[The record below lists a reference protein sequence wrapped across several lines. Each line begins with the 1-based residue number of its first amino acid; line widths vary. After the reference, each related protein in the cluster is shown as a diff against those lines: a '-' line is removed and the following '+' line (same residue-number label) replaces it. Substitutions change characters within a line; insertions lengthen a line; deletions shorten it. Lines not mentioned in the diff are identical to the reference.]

1 MTTAP
6 KKRMTNER
14 DFVPDPNYVAAD
26 PEKEKLLLDLACMI
40 TNRIKAKLTHS
51 VKTEDPEYWM
61 LDELLTKEEVKFM
74 LSFKKTRVGY
84 KPEVLAKKNNMTL
97 EETQKMIEHLCWIG
111 LIEMNRENP
120 ENEKQYNV
128 PIFVPGSAEFMMMND
143 ELTEAHPN
151 LATFFNLMTQIR
163 IGLHAQL
170 PFLQE

>member
-97 EETQKMIEHLCWIG
+97 EETQKMIDHLCWIG

-143 ELTEAHPN
+143 ELTTAHPK
-151 LATFFNLMTQIR
+151 LATFFN
-163 IGLHAQL
+163 
-170 PFLQE
+170 